1 MNQFNLML
9 LVFFAYVLWQATK
22 NHFKPQQMSG
32 LEWADFTLY
41 GPASEEKLSF
51 QNGKLIRS
59 LKFSGIFGHFHPDQ
73 IFRSST
79 MTFIHVEG
87 QSYEGPVGIVT
98 APGVIEHEK
107 DDHVIAKVFCSDA
120 MFATIKEMN
129 ALIRSAPETEGKQIH
144 MNITRSEKIPKA
156 NLLLK
161 IWRII
166 RSGPV
171 DPKEWE
177 RPPSPIDYIEWVGAH
192 LLLAIDEVTLED
204 FSYKAYPWARIK
216 EKTDEMFRADGAKS
230 PERLYLMAILSE
242 HGPRYGS

>member
-79 MTFIHVEG
+79 ESLPKRLRRVKAWPFPVTPRRAPQVE
-87 QSYEGPVGIVT
+87 
-98 APGVIEHEK
+98 
-107 DDHVIAKVFCSDA
+107 
-120 MFATIKEMN
+120 
-129 ALIRSAPETEGKQIH
+129 
-144 MNITRSEKIPKA
+144 
-156 NLLLK
+156 LLACAG
-161 IWRII
+161 RII
-166 RSGPV
+166 
-171 DPKEWE
+171 
-177 RPPSPIDYIEWVGAH
+177 A
-192 LLLAIDEVTLED
+192 T
-204 FSYKAYPWARIK
+204 
-216 EKTDEMFRADGAKS
+216 TAKQ
-230 PERLYLMAILSE
+230 LF
-242 HGPRYGS
+242 GSANMGDRE